1 MAAPRLEDQLEFVAS
16 MPEARADA
24 HYLEHTVNRLR
35 SDAPADHR
43 ILGVTVT
50 LQAGERLHK
59 ALHTD
64 RASQKIERN
73 TPPPDVRSLTILC
86 DTLYL
91 NSPLCVPQ
99 ADVKIFAR
107 EIVFGPGAFI
117 DTSPLEWR
125 SNKARDASETG
136 GDGESGAHG
145 RNAGSLTVMCKRV
158 WQGQPGALK
167 RLDVEPNR
175 LIANGG
181 RGQDAG
187 EGKNGEDGVSR
198 RVWYGAQYSY
208 REWPFGTTTFKPK
221 FDPPAYYY
229 KADIHVLSKISAA
242 SDQEGQTSPPTSGT
256 DAVPPGLPG
265 NAGDA
270 GLLTTNQA
278 DLLNCYIGEPGRA
291 GREARDV
298 RGGRGGSPT
307 KSGKYEMVW
316 YYDVTGSDDGSVEYT
331 SRATTTTTDGVSHS
345 AKSAAKTA
353 GAAPRPVFPP
363 WSHAWLHPQL
373 LRHMRMFIRDLY
385 LSGDLERTGAL
396 LEAYEEALLEGVP
409 DQHPSAEW
417 TPDAAP
423 EWAAGA
429 AEIATLRNRLTRKED
444 YFGNPA
450 GWAPLLSLQGSMR
463 AYDLEAESALR
474 TLLLARWVSSKAK
487 SQANAAAACD
497 EAIGVLTANS
507 AKVAAE
513 MDKSREALAGL
524 EASMRSVSDSL
535 DKTTVK
541 LLELNT
547 KLTNQASATAT
558 KKAHIKAAINMGA
571 ALLQVIP
578 VGQPALGALGNLAT
592 VAADFNDK
600 DPADSIKKAG
610 DSLTSS
616 LTAAKEAKSAAE
628 KAIKAAVKEAKEE
641 GKTDEEIAAIRDKK
655 PSMLAKAGAGVGP
668 AIGMV
673 SKALGS
679 LQVSRSEI
687 DAELEKLKANSPEW
701 EAISEDLKALIEKK
715 ATFFAELTSTI
726 QKLGEGYAR
735 VTTNASAVVTLGGQ
749 RGAALASL
757 DPAALQAI
765 ADLDQRARTA
775 LTANLY
781 LLVRAYETTA
791 FKPAEVN
798 WAMGQVFDRIEA
810 LLNQNKDKD
819 VQTVLAEAKALAP
832 IFEANLKTL
841 RDRLLADGLLQT
853 QSMTM
858 ELTLGPDHLA
868 ELNLLNDQKPVDIDP
883 VRRNLL
889 LPRYHRDLLSKV
901 VLDEIVFEEGQ
912 PRSGNAILTLTAGT
926 AGIVRMNQHLFG
938 VRRDAPIV
946 WTWTYGF
953 SGKKLTPTTPSLSS
967 LDLLNMLLKSTDVD
981 IRQKFALPPLWS
993 DLSLE
998 YTYSDL
1004 PDGATPPRIA
1014 RLVFSVQIE
1023 RAAAR
1028 ADQIVL
1034 DLRSTDPDAE
1044 VMLSSE
1050 DLGGRRDGA
1059 GDFHRIYSRGATVEM
1074 KAKASTGWV
1083 FDHWE
1088 VAGQAREGAALTVD
1102 LKKDQQVRLV
1112 CRPA

>member
-1 MAAPRLEDQLEFVAS
+1 MSAPRLEDQLEFIAS
-16 MPEARADA
+16 MPDARAEA
-24 HYLEHTVNRLR
+24 HYLEHSVNRVR
-35 SDAPADHR
+35 ADAPADHR

-50 LQAGERLHK
+50 LQSGERLHK
-59 ALHTD
+59 ALHAD
-64 RASQKIERN
+64 RASQKIERSS
-73 TPPPDVRSLTILC
+73 PAPDVRSLTILC
-86 DTLYL
+86 DTLYI

-99 ADVKIFAR
+99 AEVKIFAR

-117 DTSPLEWR
+117 DTSPLDWR
-125 SNKARDASETG
+125 TPRARDASETG
-136 GDGESGAHG
+136 SDGESGAHG
-145 RNAGSLTVMCKRV
+145 RPAGAVTVMCKRV
-158 WQGQPGALK
+158 WQGRPGALT
-167 RLDVEPNR
+167 RLANSPDR

-187 EGKNGEDGVSR
+187 QGKNGEDGVSR
-198 RVWYGAQYSY
+198 RVYSSAHY
-208 REWPFGTTTFKPK
+208 SHRETWISTTVFKPT
-221 FDPPAYYY
+221 FDPPAYHY
-229 KADIHVLSKISAA
+229 KADIRVLSKITAGH
-242 SDQEGQTSPPTSGT
+242 EETGQTSPPTSGT
-256 DAVPPGLPG
+256 DAVAPGIPG
-265 NAGDA
+265 DPGDA

-278 DLLNCYIGEPGRA
+278 DILNCFSGDPGAAGQKARNVFGGRA
-291 GREARDV
+291 G
-298 RGGRGGSPT
+298 SPNR
-307 KSGKYEMVW
+307 SGKYEMIW
-316 YYDVTGSDDGSVEYT
+316 YHDTFGSDNGSVEFT
-331 SRATTTTTDGVSHS
+331 SRSTTTTTDGVSHTAKGA
-345 AKSAAKTA
+345 AKSA
-353 GAAPRPVFPP
+353 GARPRPVFPP
-363 WSHAWLHPQL
+363 YANAWLHPQL
-373 LRHMRMFIRDLY
+373 LRHMRLFIRDLY

-396 LEAYEEALLEGVP
+396 LEAYEEALLDGLP

-417 TPDAAP
+417 TAAAAP

-429 AEIATLRNRLTRKED
+429 AEIATLRNRLIRKED

-474 TLLLARWVSSKAK
+474 TLLLARWVSSKAQ

-497 EAIGVLTANS
+497 EAISVLTANS
-507 AKVAAE
+507 AKVASE
-513 MDKSREALAGL
+513 MVKSREALAGL
-524 EASMRSVSDSL
+524 EASMKTVADGL
-535 DKTTVK
+535 DAATVK
-541 LLELNT
+541 LLTLNT
-547 KLTNQASATAT
+547 TLTNKASATAA
-558 KKAHIKAAINMGA
+558 KRAHIKAAINMGA

-578 VGQPALGALGNLAT
+578 VGQPALGALGSLAS
-592 VAADFNDK
+592 VVADFDDK
-600 DPADSIKKAG
+600 DPAESIKKAG
-610 DSLTSS
+610 DNLTGSLK
-616 LTAAKEAKSAAE
+616 ACKEAKSEAE
-628 KAIKAAVKEAKEE
+628 KAIKAAVKEAIED
-641 GKTDEEIAAIRDKK
+641 GKSDEEVAAIRAKK
-655 PSMLAKAGAGVGP
+655 PSALAKAGAGVGP
-668 AIGMV
+668 AIGLV

-687 DAELEKLKANSPEW
+687 DAELEKLKATSPEW
-701 EAISEDLKALIEKK
+701 EAVTEELKALIEKK
-715 ATFFAELTSTI
+715 ATFFFELSSTI

-735 VTTNASAVVTLGGQ
+735 VTTNAAAVVTLSGQ

-775 LTANLY
+775 LTASLY

-791 FKPAEVN
+791 FKPADVN
-798 WAMGQVFDRIEA
+798 WAMSLVFDKIEK
-810 LLNQNKDKD
+810 LLNQNRDKD
-819 VQTVLAEAKALAP
+819 VQTVLGEATALAP

-858 ELTLGPDHLA
+858 ELTLGPDHRAALA
-868 ELNLLNDQKPVDIDP
+868 TLNDQGRIDIDP
-883 VRRNLL
+883 VRRDLL
-889 LPRYHRDLLSKV
+889 MPRYHRDLLSKV

-953 SGKKLTPTTPSLSS
+953 SGRKVTPTRPSLSS
-967 LDLLNMLLKSTDVD
+967 LDLLNMMLKSTDQD

-993 DLSLE
+993 DLALE
-998 YTYSDL
+998 FDHSDL
-1004 PDGATPPRIA
+1004 PAGAARPRIA
-1014 RLVFSVQIE
+1014 KLVFSIEVE

-1028 ADQIVL
+1028 SDQIVL

-1044 VMLSSE
+1044 VTFNCE

-1059 GDFHRIYSRGATVEM
+1059 GDFHRIFNRGTTVEM
-1074 KAKASTGWV
+1074 TAKASKGWV

-1088 VAGQAREGAALTVD
+1088 VADQPREGARLTVE
-1102 LKKDQQVRLV
+1102 LKKDQRVRLV